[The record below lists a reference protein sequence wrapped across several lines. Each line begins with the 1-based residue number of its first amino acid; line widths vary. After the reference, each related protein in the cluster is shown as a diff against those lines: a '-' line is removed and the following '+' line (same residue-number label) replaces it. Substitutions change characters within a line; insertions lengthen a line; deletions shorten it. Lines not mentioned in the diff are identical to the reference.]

1 MLGTILSLIPSII
14 GLFSSN
20 EASDEYRAELEKIRS
35 QQKISGAARQ
45 AQQLYAEKATQG
57 MPGYETLKQET
68 QSRQAESVRE
78 AQDWLT
84 GGGVVDFLARSSA
97 ATNQQL
103 RQLDIA
109 NEQQKMANIGAY
121 AGYLGG
127 PMAGYETDLAG
138 RQTQLGIASA
148 YTGAEKSATQSKYM
162 FGMGNALAGI
172 ADEDLY
178 QLIALLSGEGKYKY
192 QLDIGKGKDY
202 GITPGPTSNP
212 YG

>member
-14 GLFSSN
+14 GLFSSSK
-20 EASDEYRAELEKIRS
+20 ASDEYQAELEKIRGE
-35 QQKISGAARQ
+35 QKISASAEQ
-45 AQQLYAEKATQG
+45 AKQRMAELTTSV
-57 MPGYETLKQET
+57 PGYETARQEIL
-68 QSRQAESVRE
+68 SRE
-78 AQDWLT
+78 AETLNQAKDWLT
-84 GGGVVDFLARSSA
+84 GGGVVDFLAKSSA

-103 RQLDIA
+103 RQLEREKLD
-109 NEQQKMANIGAY
+109 QLQKQEYAY
-121 AGYLGG
+121 ANFLGG

-178 QLIALLSGEGKYKY
+178 QLIALLSG
-192 QLDIGKGKDY
+192 KGTG
-202 GITPGPTSNP
+202 GITPAEKDYSDVITNYTP
-212 YG
+212 YNWT